1 MTSAPRAADLRTDH
15 AIDPIAVAG
24 TQPELTWQVQGA
36 EARHWQ
42 VRVASDPGLLH
53 EAPDLWDSGRQP
65 AQASRVRYDGTPL
78 ISRSQAWWT
87 VRLWGPEGEPGE
99 WSETARFEIALLEDT
114 DWTATWL
121 GVPCA
126 PTAALFMRRAF
137 DLDAPVR
144 RARLYGVG
152 LGWGEFHIN
161 GNRVGDHVLDP
172 AQTDTSRRVLYS
184 TYDVTDMLGTG
195 ENVLG
200 AVVGPGWAG
209 RQILLA
215 QLEIE
220 LDDGTSLRVETGRTR
235 ADDMAWSVATGPII
249 EAGVYDGER
258 YDARLEHPGW
268 CTPGEG
274 SRSWGPMRELGH
286 VMNVDQPGG
295 VLVPQTLE
303 PIKVVRTFAPV
314 SVQKVR
320 ESSWVLDT
328 GRNLAGWCR
337 LRIRAAAGTR
347 VRIRFA
353 EVLGDDGD
361 VNQENL
367 RHALARDEY
376 VARGDAEEVWE
387 PRFTY
392 HGFRYAQI
400 DGDLELREDD
410 VEIRE
415 VRSAVAETATLEA
428 ADPYLAQLHDAVV
441 ATEGSNLHG
450 IPTDCPQ
457 RSERMGWLNDLTV
470 RSAEMVCTFD
480 TARLLAKWLDD
491 VADTQGSDGSL
502 TDTAPWRAGLRP
514 ADPVSIV
521 LLRIPW
527 LLRQHFGDE
536 RTMARHAD
544 AGLRWVDFLQTQT
557 ENHIV
562 GYSSYGD
569 WAPPIAF
576 GLRSITGEGVEPEM
590 TPGELVSTAHYAM
603 LVRDLAD
610 TMRVLGRPETE
621 PLAARWADIRD
632 AFNRVFVTGEGR
644 YGNGNQACQ
653 AIALHAGLVPE
664 SSVTAAVTTL
674 SERVHAD
681 GAKVTTGNL
690 ATSYV
695 LDVLA
700 DHGHID
706 LAYQLLTQPEYP
718 GWRHM
723 LDQGA
728 TTIWE
733 RWELE
738 TGFGM
743 NSHNHPMYASVGGW
757 LHRALAG
764 VQPDHDAIGFSSV
777 TIDPRYPQALPW
789 FRTRRQTVRGEIRSE
804 WRRDGAAIELT
815 VAVPHGVDAQARRP
829 GGELVPLEPGST
841 TVLRSH

>member
-1 MTSAPRAADLRTDH
+1 MTATPRAVGLRTEH
-15 AIDPIAVAG
+15 ATDPIAVAV
-24 TQPELTWQVQGA
+24 TDPELSWQVRDGEVQQ
-36 EARHWQ
+36 WQ
-42 VRVASDPGLLH
+42 VRVATQPELLPG
-53 EAPDLWDSGRQP
+53 APDLWDSGQQP
-65 AQASRVRYDGTPL
+65 VQAARTTYAGRRLG
-78 ISRSQAWWT
+78 SRSQAWWT
-87 VRLWGPEGEPGE
+87 VRLWGADGSPGP
-99 WSETARFEIALLEDT
+99 WSETARFEIALLQDA

-126 PTAALFMRRAF
+126 PSAALFLRRSF
-137 DLDAPVR
+137 DLASGVR
-144 RARLYGVG
+144 RARLHGVG
-152 LGWGEFHIN
+152 LGWGEFYVN
-161 GNRVGDHVLDP
+161 GARVGDHVLDP
-172 AQTDTSRRVLYS
+172 AQTNTAHRVLYS
-184 TYDVTDMLGTG
+184 TYDVTDMLSVG

-215 QLEIE
+215 QLEIDLE
-220 LDDGTSLRVETGRTR
+220 NGTSLRVETGRTR
-235 ADDMAWSVATGPII
+235 ADDMAWSVASGPIV

-258 YDARLEHPGW
+258 YDARLEHPPW

-274 SRSWGPMRELGH
+274 SRTWGPMRDLGH
-286 VMNVDQPGG
+286 VMNVDRPGG

-303 PIKVVRTFAPV
+303 PIRVVRTFAPV
-314 SVQKVR
+314 SLERVGAG
-320 ESSWVLDT
+320 SWVLDT

-337 LRIRAAAGTR
+337 LRVRTAAGRR
-347 VRIRFA
+347 VRIRFG
-353 EVLGDDGD
+353 EVRGESGE

-376 VARGDAEEVWE
+376 VARGDGEEVWE

-400 DGDLELREDD
+400 DGDLELHEGD
-410 VEIRE
+410 VEVRE
-415 VRSAVAETATLEA
+415 VRSDVAQTAEVEA
-428 ADPYLAQLHDAVV
+428 ADPFLARLHDAVV

-491 VADTQGSDGSL
+491 VADTQGPDGSL
-502 TDTAPWRAGLRP
+502 TDTAPFRAGLRP
-514 ADPVSIV
+514 ADPVAIG
-521 LLRIPW
+521 LIRIPR
-527 LLRQHFGDE
+527 LLRQHFGDQ
-536 RTMARHAD
+536 RTTARHAD

-557 ENHIV
+557 TDHIV

-569 WAPPIAF
+569 WAPPVAF
-576 GLRSITGEGVEPEM
+576 GLRSITGEGVEPET

-603 LVRDLAD
+603 VVRDLAE
-610 TMRVLGRPETE
+610 TMRELGRPEAG
-621 PLAARWADIRD
+621 PLATRWAEIRD

-664 SSVTAAVTTL
+664 ESIAAAVTTL
-674 SERVHAD
+674 TDRVYAD
-681 GAKVTTGNL
+681 GVTITTGNL

-706 LAYQLLTQPEYP
+706 LAYRLVTQPEYP

-757 LHRALAG
+757 LHRVLAG
-764 VQPDHDAIGFSSV
+764 VQPRHDAIGFSSL
-777 TIDPRYPQALPW
+777 TIDPRYPRDLPW
-789 FRTRRQTVRGEIRSE
+789 FRTRRQTVRGEIRSQ
-804 WRRDGAAIELT
+804 WRREGEEIELT
-815 VAVPHGVDAQARRP
+815 VVLPHGVDAQARRP

-841 TVLRSH
+841 TVLRSD